1 MIPTIDT
8 DEFFAVYRALGRI
21 LTGIDEAGI
30 PTTGLTS
37 LRFAHDSIACEYV
50 DDEFTADIRFQGTA
64 THHEDGT
71 ITTSYRLSALRG
83 RDHWRKALATPGDSL
98 VGQDSCVE
106 ARAAE
111 REEHLA
117 GAARAQVADPD
128 DVAGA
133 DPAIGLVADG
143 QAVHAVSVVDVHED
157 HGLPARGTVR
167 LDRRGEVAS

>member
-71 ITTSYRLSALRG
+71 ITTSYRLSALPGTRS
-83 RDHWRKALATPGDSL
+83 LAEGPGD
-98 VGQDSCVE
+98 
-106 ARAAE
+106 AR
-111 REEHLA
+111 
-117 GAARAQVADPD
+117 
-128 DVAGA
+128 
-133 DPAIGLVADG
+133 
-143 QAVHAVSVVDVHED
+143 
-157 HGLPARGTVR
+157 
-167 LDRRGEVAS
+167 